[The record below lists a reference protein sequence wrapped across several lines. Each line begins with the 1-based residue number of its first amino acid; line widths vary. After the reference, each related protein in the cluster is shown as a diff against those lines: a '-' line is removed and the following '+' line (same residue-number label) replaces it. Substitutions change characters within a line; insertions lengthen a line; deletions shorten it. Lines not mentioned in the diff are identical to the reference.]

1 MSLDFKYICHITD
14 YNPDILYKN
23 CLIFPFFPGRIKH
36 RTSKILVS
44 KFILMIDS
52 FAGSFEVRIHYILEV
67 KCDIYIMK
75 TAVQKKIKTK
85 TKTKPTKKKKII
97 IAQQNNN
104 IVSVKRWKVG

>member
-1 MSLDFKYICHITD
+1 
-14 YNPDILYKN
+14 
-23 CLIFPFFPGRIKH
+23 
-36 RTSKILVS
+36 
-44 KFILMIDS
+44 MIDS